1 MHVVVIGNG
10 VAGNNAASIAGKFNC
25 EVAILSEEAFP
36 EYSAC
41 ALPYYLSGEIARQRI
56 FLNQDKRSSEDCIRT
71 IFGKKVERIH
81 VENQEVVFEGEG
93 LHYDKLIIATGA
105 EAIIPKIAGVDKAG
119 VFTFKTLADV
129 DKILAYD
136 KRTVAIIGSGFIG
149 VEVGIALKRS
159 GCEVILIEVLDR
171 ILPRAFDRK
180 ASDIIRTILS
190 EHGIEVL
197 TEEKV
202 VRILGGRQVE
212 GIETENRKI
221 RCDTVILSAG
231 MRPRVDLARSAGI
244 EIGELGGIV
253 TNEHMLTNIENIY
266 ACGDCVESRDAVTDK
281 NSLQLLWP
289 NAVSQGRTAGYNC
302 IGIHSKYR
310 GFVNV
315 VGVDVFGTHVASIGH
330 TEAAFEGAGHIQ
342 VIEKAYAKHS
352 HWIIVKDGAIV
363 GAQFIGKTKDA
374 GVISQAIWKRTCL
387 EGIEEIAS
395 RQKLLA
401 INPLFT
407 ALERYL

>member
-1 MHVVVIGNG
+1 MHIFVVGNG

-25 EVAILSEEAFP
+25 EVSILSEEAFP

-56 FLNQDKRSSEDCIRT
+56 FLNQDKRVSEDSIRT
-71 IFGKKVERIH
+71 IFGKKVEQIH
-81 VENQEVVFEGEG
+81 VENQEVVFEGKG

-105 EAIIPKIAGVDKAG
+105 EAIIPGIAGVDKAG

-197 TEEKV
+197 TEERV
-202 VRILGGRQVE
+202 VHILGERQVE
-212 GIETENRKI
+212 GIETKNRKI

-266 ACGDCVESRDAVTDK
+266 ACGDCVESRDAVTYK

-302 IGIHSKYR
+302 IGIPSKYR
-310 GFVNV
+310 GFVNI

-330 TEAAFEGAGHIQ
+330 TGAAFEGAGDIQ
-342 VIEKAYAKHS
+342 VFEKAYAKHS

-387 EGIEEIAS
+387 EGIEGTAS
-395 RQKLLA
+395 RQNLLA

-407 ALERYL
+407 ALGRYL

>member
-1 MHVVVIGNG
+1 MHIVIIGNG
-10 VAGNNAASIAGKFNC
+10 AAGNSAASIAAKFNC
-25 EVAILSEEAFP
+25 EVTILSEEAFP

-41 ALPYYLSGEIARQRI
+41 ALPYYLSGEIERQHV
-56 FLNQDKRSSEDCIRT
+56 FLDQDKRSSKENIRN
-71 IFGKKVERIH
+71 IFGKKVERII
-81 VENQEVVFEGEG
+81 VENQEVVLEGRK

-105 EAIIPKIAGVDKAG
+105 ETIIPRIPGVDKAG
-119 VFTFKTLADV
+119 VFTFKTLTDV

-136 KRTVAIIGSGFIG
+136 KKKVVIIGAGFIG
-149 VEVGIALKRS
+149 VEVGIALKMR

-180 ASDIIRTILS
+180 PGDIIRTILS

-197 TEEKV
+197 TEERV
-202 VRILGGRQVE
+202 VQILGRRQVE

-221 RCDTVILSAG
+221 KCDTVILSTG

-253 TNEHMLTNIENIY
+253 TNAQMLTNIENIY
-266 ACGDCVESRDAVTDK
+266 ACGDCVESRDVVTDK

-289 NAVSQGRTAGYNC
+289 NAISQGKTAGYNC
-302 IGIHSKYR
+302 VGIHSKYP

-315 VGVDVFGTHVASIGH
+315 VGINVFGTHVASIGH
-330 TEAAFEGAGHIQ
+330 TQAAFEDSSDIQ
-342 VIEKAYAKHS
+342 VIEKTYANHS
-352 HWIIVKDGAIV
+352 RWIIAKDGAII
-363 GAQFIGKTKDA
+363 GAQFIGKTKEA
-374 GVISQAIWKRTCL
+374 GVVSQAIWKRTCL
-387 EGIEEIAS
+387 EGIEEIVS
-395 RQKLLA
+395 RQKPLA

-407 ALERYL
+407 TLERYL

>member
-1 MHVVVIGNG
+1 VHIVVIGNG

-25 EVAILSEEAFP
+25 AVTVLSEETFP

-41 ALPYYLSGEIARQRI
+41 ALPYYLSGEIERQRI
-56 FLNQDKRSSEDCIRT
+56 FLKENKRSSKDGIRT
-71 IFGKKVERIH
+71 ILGKKVERIH
-81 VENQEVVFEGEG
+81 VKNQEVVFEGEG
-93 LHYDKLIIATGA
+93 MHYDKLIIATGA
-105 EAIIPKIAGVDKAG
+105 EAIIPGIAGVDKAG

-129 DKILAYD
+129 DKIQAYD
-136 KRTVAIIGSGFIG
+136 KRTVVIIGSGVIG
-149 VEVGIALKRS
+149 VEVGIALKRR
-159 GCEVILIEVLDR
+159 GCEVILIEVLNR
-171 ILPRAFDRK
+171 ILPSAFDRK
-180 ASDIIRTILS
+180 PSDIIRTILS

-197 TEEKV
+197 TEERV
-202 VRILGGRQVE
+202 VHILGGRRVE

-221 RCDTVILSAG
+221 RCDTVILSTG

-253 TNEHMLTNIENIY
+253 TNEHMRTNIMNIY

-289 NAVSQGRTAGYNC
+289 NAVSQGKTAGCNC
-302 IGIHSKYR
+302 IGIHSKYP
-310 GFVNV
+310 GFVNI

-330 TEAAFEGAGHIQ
+330 TGADFDGAGPIQ

-374 GVISQAIWKRTCL
+374 GVISQAIWKRSCL
-387 EGIEEIAS
+387 EGIEETAS
-395 RQKLLA
+395 RQKLQA
-401 INPLFT
+401 INPLFF

>member
-1 MHVVVIGNG
+1 MHIVVIGNG

-25 EVAILSEEAFP
+25 EVTILSEETFP

-56 FLNQDKRSSEDCIRT
+56 FLKQDNRSSEDGTRT
-71 IFGKKVERIH
+71 IFGKRVERIH
-81 VENQEVVFEGEG
+81 VKNQEVVFEGES
-93 LHYDKLIIATGA
+93 LHYDKLIIAAGA
-105 EAIIPKIAGVDKAG
+105 EAIIPGIAGVDKTG

-149 VEVGIALKRS
+149 VEVAIALKRR
-159 GCEVILIEVLDR
+159 GCKVILIEVLNR

-180 ASDIIRTILS
+180 PSDIIRTILS

-197 TEEKV
+197 TEERV
-202 VRILGGRQVE
+202 VHILGGRQVE

-221 RCDTVILSAG
+221 RCDTVILSTG

-253 TNEHMLTNIENIY
+253 ASEHMRTNIENIY

-289 NAVSQGRTAGYNC
+289 NAVSQGKTAGYNC
-302 IGIHSKYR
+302 IGIHSKYL
-310 GFVNV
+310 GFVNI

-330 TEAAFEGAGHIQ
+330 TGAAFEGAGPIQ
-342 VIEKAYAKHS
+342 VIEKVYAKHI

-374 GVISQAIWKRTCL
+374 GVISQAIWKRICL
-387 EGIEEIAS
+387 EGIEKTAS
-395 RQKLLA
+395 RQELLA
-401 INPLFT
+401 INPLFF

>member
-1 MHVVVIGNG
+1 MHIVVIGNG
-10 VAGNNAASIAGKFNC
+10 VAGNNAASTAGKFNC
-25 EVAILSEEAFP
+25 EVTILSEETFP

-41 ALPYYLSGEIARQRI
+41 ALPYYLSGEIERQRI
-56 FLNQDKRSSEDCIRT
+56 FLKQDKRSSEDGIRT

-81 VENQEVVFEGEG
+81 VENQEVVFDGEV
-93 LHYDKLIIATGA
+93 LFYDKLIIATGA
-105 EAIIPKIAGVDKAG
+105 EAIIPGIEGVEKAG

-129 DKILAYD
+129 DKILAYE

-149 VEVGIALKRS
+149 VEVAIALKRT

-171 ILPRAFDRK
+171 ILPRAYDRK
-180 ASDIIRTILS
+180 PSDIIRTILS

-197 TEEKV
+197 TEDRV
-202 VRILGGRQVE
+202 IRILGERQVE

-221 RCDTVILSAG
+221 RCDMVILSTG

-289 NAVSQGRTAGYNC
+289 NAVSQGKTAGYNC

-310 GFVNV
+310 GFVNF
-315 VGVDVFGTHVASIGH
+315 VGVDIFGTHVVSIGH
-330 TEAAFEGAGHIQ
+330 TEAALEGAGDIQ
-342 VIEKAYAKHS
+342 VIEKAFAKRS
-352 HWIIVKDGAIV
+352 HWIIVKDRAIV

-387 EGIEEIAS
+387 EGIEDTAS
-395 RQKLLA
+395 KRKLLA

>member
-1 MHVVVIGNG
+1 MHIVVIGNG

-25 EVAILSEEAFP
+25 DVTILSEETFP

-41 ALPYYLSGEIARQRI
+41 ALPYYLSGEIERQRI
-56 FLNQDKRSSEDCIRT
+56 FLKQDKRSSEDGIRT

-81 VENQEVVFEGEG
+81 VENQEVVFDGEV
-93 LHYDKLIIATGA
+93 LFYDKLIIATGA
-105 EAIIPKIAGVDKAG
+105 EAIIPGIEGVEKAG

-129 DKILAYD
+129 DKILAYE

-149 VEVGIALKRS
+149 VEVAIALKRT

-171 ILPRAFDRK
+171 ILPRAYDRK
-180 ASDIIRTILS
+180 PSDIIRTILS

-197 TEEKV
+197 TEDRV
-202 VRILGGRQVE
+202 IRILGERQVE

-221 RCDTVILSAG
+221 RCDMVILSTG

-289 NAVSQGRTAGYNC
+289 NAVSQGKTAGYNC
-302 IGIHSKYR
+302 VGIHSKYR
-310 GFVNV
+310 GFVNF
-315 VGVDVFGTHVASIGH
+315 VGVDIFGTHVASIGH
-330 TEAAFEGAGHIQ
+330 TEAALEGAGDIQ
-342 VIEKAYAKHS
+342 VIEKAFAKRS
-352 HWIIVKDGAIV
+352 HWIIVKDRAIV

-387 EGIEEIAS
+387 EGIEDTAS
-395 RQKLLA
+395 KRKLLA

>member
-1 MHVVVIGNG
+1 
-10 VAGNNAASIAGKFNC
+10 
-25 EVAILSEEAFP
+25 
-36 EYSAC
+36 
-41 ALPYYLSGEIARQRI
+41 
-56 FLNQDKRSSEDCIRT
+56 
-71 IFGKKVERIH
+71 
-81 VENQEVVFEGEG
+81 
-93 LHYDKLIIATGA
+93 
-105 EAIIPKIAGVDKAG
+105 
-119 VFTFKTLADV
+119 
-129 DKILAYD
+129 
-136 KRTVAIIGSGFIG
+136 RTVAIIGSGFIG
-149 VEVGIALKRS
+149 VEVGIALKRG

-180 ASDIIRTILS
+180 SSDIIRTILS

-197 TEEKV
+197 TEERV
-202 VRILGGRQVE
+202 VHILGGRQVE

-221 RCDTVILSAG
+221 RCDTVILSTG

-289 NAVSQGRTAGYNC
+289 NAVSQGKTAGYNC
-302 IGIHSKYR
+302 VGIHSKYQ
-310 GFVNV
+310 GFVNL

-330 TEAAFEGAGHIQ
+330 TRAAFEGAGHIQ

-387 EGIEEIAS
+387 EGIEETAS